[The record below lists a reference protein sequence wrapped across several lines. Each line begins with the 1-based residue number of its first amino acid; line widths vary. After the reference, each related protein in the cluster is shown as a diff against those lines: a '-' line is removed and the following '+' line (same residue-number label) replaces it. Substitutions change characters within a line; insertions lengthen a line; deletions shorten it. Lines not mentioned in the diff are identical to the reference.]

1 MSMIQKNN
9 NNEEEVYEI
18 DLLQLAK
25 VLWQHAV
32 IIVLATVVAAGIG
45 YGYARYT
52 VTPMYTAKTL
62 MYVNN
67 SSISLGGSSLTF
79 DLSELNAAKSLVD
92 MYAVILKTRTTLNA
106 VIQRAGLDYSY
117 EKLSGM
123 VNAAS
128 VNGTQIFAVTV
139 TSADPE
145 EAALIANTIAEV
157 LPNKI
162 SDTVEGS
169 RVSVVDRAVVPSH
182 RVFPSYTKYTAIGA
196 LIGLVLSC
204 GAVLLVDMMDDII
217 RDEDYLIQ
225 NFDLPILGTIPDLM
239 SRQDEQAVYGEPE
252 GGKAK

>member
-9 NNEEEVYEI
+9 NNEEEAYEI

-45 YGYARYT
+45 LGCARYL
-52 VTPMYTAKTL
+52 VTPLYEAKAL

-67 SSISLGGSSLTF
+67 SSISLGGGALTF
-79 DLSELNAAKSLVD
+79 STGELTAAKSLVD
-92 MYAVILKTRTTLNA
+92 MYTVILKTRTTLNA
-106 VIQRAGLDYSY
+106 VIQRSGVDYTY
-117 EKLSGM
+117 EQLNGM
-123 VNAAS
+123 VKAAS
-128 VNGTQIFAVTV
+128 VNGTQIFSITV
-139 TSADPE
+139 TSADPQ
-145 EAALIANTIAEV
+145 EAALIANTITEV

-169 RVSVVDRAVVPSH
+169 RVNVVDRAVVPSH
-182 RVFPSYTKYTAIGA
+182 RVSPSYSKYTAIAG

-239 SRQDEQAVYGEPE
+239 SRQDEQAVYGETE